1 MSLLDSQTS
10 YGQGRNMTDQPF
22 FIPSLLIS
30 LVAIPLVLGLIPR
43 NRVYGIRTAQT
54 LSDEKVWYRSNR
66 FGGWAVLLSGTIYF
80 AIAGMFPTAKA
91 TGSDFGLWGL
101 HFFAFS
107 LPLAAS
113 ALLTLRYVK
122 GIVKQS

>member
-1 MSLLDSQTS
+1 
-10 YGQGRNMTDQPF
+10 MTDQPF

-43 NRVYGIRTAQT
+43 NRWYGIRTSQT

-66 FGGWAVLLSGTIYF
+66 FGGWTFLFSGMIYF
-80 AIAGMFPTAKA
+80 AIAEMFPTPKPA
-91 TGSDFGLWGL
+91 GSDFGLWGL
-101 HFFAFS
+101 HFFAFL

-113 ALLTLRYVK
+113 VVLTMRYVK
-122 GIVKQS
+122 GLLKQS